1 MWKAL
6 NFRREIQP
14 FQEIYFQT
22 NSSASLAVGS
32 NETGTGS
39 PPAVGRDS
47 QEWITQWNTTD
58 LHPLQYECQ
67 AYIRTL
73 DQPTNNSYS
82 LNDG

>member
-6 NFRREIQP
+6 NFRKEIQP

-39 PPAVGRDS
+39 PPAVGRQSRMDHTVEYDRS
-47 QEWITQWNTTD
+47 PSTATRMSEHISEHWINLQTTAI
-58 LHPLQYECQ
+58 L
-67 AYIRTL
+67 
-73 DQPTNNSYS
+73 
-82 LNDG
+82 